1 MRQCTASGI
10 KKGMRRGERF
20 RGCVGGRKGNGT
32 CALPCKVHF
41 LPASLRGLRT
51 ATRLLV
57 WSKKEEGRGLPGKG
71 GMEGGRDTSI
81 LQARH
86 VVQTRSV
93 TEVVEEHYT

>member
-1 MRQCTASGI
+1 MDVSD
-10 KKGMRRGERF
+10 
-20 RGCVGGRKGNGT
+20 GGRKGNGT

-41 LPASLRGLRT
+41 LHP
-51 ATRLLV
+51 RLSPRSPHCDAAV
-57 WSKKEEGRGLPGKG
+57 SVVKKGRRKGPGKG
-71 GMEGGRDTSI
+71 GREGRRDTSI

>member
-1 MRQCTASGI
+1 MCRTEDG
-10 KKGMRRGERF
+10 RGTER
-20 RGCVGGRKGNGT
+20 
-32 CALPCKVHF
+32 ALYHVKF
-41 LPASLRGLRT
+41 TSSIPASFRALRT